1 MDGHGAP
8 DEQEALCRSFSLNTW
23 GLALILAAVIFG
35 ATFAGLWIG
44 RSLRDRG
51 DTAGTPRSLAGVPAG
66 RGGAD
71 PGVRVDLAVG
81 RYEARKAAVV
91 DDANAIGTAAGVD
104 AVDGDRAGCQP
115 AGETLPEPIRSNS
128 LQRLKTYT
136 DTEIV
141 LSDAVPVE
149 PTALIAQR
157 ASMDYPQRPPARHR

>member
-8 DEQEALCRSFSLNTW
+8 DEQEAMFRSLSSLNTW
-23 GLALILAAVIFG
+23 VLALILAAVIFG
-35 ATFAGLWIG
+35 ATFVGLWIG

-51 DTAGTPRSLAGVPAG
+51 DTLREPLAVLQGSLLAVVGLILAFG
-66 RGGAD
+66 LT
-71 PGVRVDLAVG
+71 LAVG

-91 DDANAIGTAAGVD
+91 DDANAIGTTNL
-104 AVDGDRAGCQP
+104 RAQ
-115 AGETLPEPIRSNS
+115 TLPEPIRSNS
-128 LQRLKTYT
+128 LQLLKTYT